1 MLWSFPLRIFWW
13 LFGGIIRLVI
23 MLALLFGL
31 AYFVMRLTPL
41 DEFWRARFYARIG
54 KTAEAEYWFLAGLKK
69 HPKSRFAPQGH
80 YELAELLYQQER
92 FREAIGHYGKALEG
106 GLTPEQKRE
115 ALLKIAE
122 SYLKSGEPLR
132 AAQRFEQFARLF
144 REDERASK
152 ALFLAGEGYREA
164 KRNSDARRCWQRLSA
179 NYPTSP
185 FAPKALWALA
195 ELAEAENNEALARQ
209 IYRKLV
215 ERYPQ
220 SVEAAKANARLAVWH
235 YRQGDYKAAVKAY
248 TEALKAAPDLLKQ
261 ALQSETLQKWW
272 RKLQTHLKDAIQR
285 QP

>member
-1 MLWSFPLRIFWW
+1 MLWRLPLRIFWW

-23 MLALLFGL
+23 TLALLFGL
-31 AYFVMRLTPL
+31 VYFVMRLTPL

-54 KTAEAEYWFLAGLKK
+54 KTAEAEHWFLAGLKQ

-80 YELAELLYQQER
+80 YELAKLLYQQER

-122 SYLKSGEPLR
+122 SYLKSGEPLK
-132 AAQRFEQFARLF
+132 AAQRFEQFAQLF
-144 REDERASK
+144 REDERASR
-152 ALFLAGEGYREA
+152 ALFLAGESYRKA

-220 SVEAAKANARLAVWH
+220 SVEAAKVNARLAVWH
-235 YRQGDYKAAVKAY
+235 YRQGDYKAAAKAY
-248 TEALKAAPDLLKQ
+248 TEALKAAPELLKQ

-272 RKLQTHLKDAIQR
+272 RKLQTQLKEAIQR